1 MAVSLHLAGFLAAP
15 SLQLQGKGQKL
26 LLDIVFINGF
36 VYTHYLLFIKILPSL
51 AFIFVFI
58 SFTPGDRLKKILL
71 QFLSKSVLPM
81 LSSKSCIM
89 SGLTFRSLI

>member
-51 AFIFVFI
+51 DLFGLIGSLYF
-58 SFTPGDRLKKILL
+58 LKAQMYK
-71 QFLSKSVLPM
+71 M
-81 LSSKSCIM
+81 
-89 SGLTFRSLI
+89 